1 MDQIGHVAN
10 DPAVFGVDFIHD
22 ENMAR
27 LYPENLACRDEI
39 GSMSRQIIAAVRSG

>member
-10 DPAVFGVDFIHD
+10 DPAVGGVDFIHD

-27 LYPENLACRDEI
+27 LYTEKFGVPSKIVCCRA
-39 GSMSRQIIAAVRSG
+39 G